1 MSERWRLI
9 LDAPRDGSA
18 NMAYDEAILRAVARG
33 AQPPTLR
40 LYAWRVPT
48 LSLGYAQPSADVD
61 FERLKARGWQAVRRP
76 SGGRAILHADEIT
89 YSVALPEIHPL
100 ARGGVIE
107 SYRRLS
113 AALIAALRLLAPE
126 LPLEVDRRHER
137 ASAPNAICF
146 EVPSDYEITAHG
158 KKLIGSAQ
166 MRKYSG
172 ILQHGALPLS
182 GDVADICDALLFSDE
197 VARQR
202 AKARLRE
209 RATALS
215 DAIGTPIAWQVAAE
229 ALSEGFRQTFDLEWQ
244 TGTFDC
250 AEETEA
256 LALLRARYADPAWM
270 CAR

>member
-1 MSERWRLI
+1 MGELWRLI
-9 LDAPRDGSA
+9 LDAPRDGSV
-18 NMAYDEAILRAVARG
+18 NMAYDEAVLRTVACG

-61 FERLKARGWQAVRRP
+61 FERLKAHGWDVVRRP

-89 YSVALPEIHPL
+89 YSVALPESHLL
-100 ARGGVIE
+100 AQSSVTE

-126 LPLEVDRRHER
+126 LPIEADRRHAR
-137 ASAPNAICF
+137 ADAPNAICF

-166 MRKYSG
+166 MRKYG
-172 ILQHGALPLS
+172 GVLQHGALPLS
-182 GDVADICDALLFSDE
+182 GDVADICDALVFSDDA
-197 VARQR
+197 ARQR

-209 RATALS
+209 RAIALS
-215 DAIGTPIAWQVAAE
+215 DAVGAPIAWQVAAE
-229 ALSEGFRQTFDLEWQ
+229 ALIKGFRQTFGVQWQ
-244 TGTFDC
+244 KSNFAL
-250 AEETEA
+250 AEETDA
-256 LALLRARYADPAWM
+256 VALLQARYADPAWT
-270 CAR
+270 RVR

>member
-18 NMAYDEAILRAVARG
+18 NMAYDEAILRAVACG
-33 AQPPTLR
+33 AQLPTLR

-61 FERLKARGWQAVRRP
+61 FERLTARSWDAVRRP

-89 YSVALPEIHPL
+89 YSVALPETHPL
-100 ARGGVIE
+100 ARGSVTE

-126 LPLEVDRRHER
+126 LPLEADRRHER
-137 ASAPNAICF
+137 VGTPNAICF

-166 MRKYSG
+166 MRKYG
-172 ILQHGALPLS
+172 GVLQHGALPLN
-182 GDVADICDALLFSDE
+182 GDVADICDALVFSDE
-197 VARQR
+197 AARQR

-209 RATALS
+209 RAIALS
-215 DAIGTPIAWQVAAE
+215 DAIGAPIAWQVAAE
-229 ALSEGFRQTFDLEWQ
+229 ALSAGFRQTFELEWQ
-244 TGTFDC
+244 TDTFDC
-250 AEETEA
+250 AEESDA
-256 LALLRARYADPAWM
+256 HALLQARYADPAWM
-270 CAR
+270 RAR